1 MSAYYE
7 LLNNNNEDKATNF
20 LIETITN
27 IYQNPTHKINSNSK
41 NTMIDYVFDFFKELK
56 NIFWKTNISL
66 PDINLKGNI
75 WDYALE
81 IKKDIR

>member
-56 NIFWKTNISL
+56 NIF
-66 PDINLKGNI
+66 
-75 WDYALE
+75 
-81 IKKDIR
+81 